1 MSASYTSQ
9 QELIRLKTII
19 GDELGTIYY
28 RLWNDSIWLK
38 AKWEEFTILFI
49 ESETNV
55 KLINKGLGRLAGILQ
70 RSLINDIILQIVR
83 MTDASNS
90 KGLSNISFL
99 KIAEH
104 MDDDKYREIKL
115 SILDLKDSARTL
127 RRMRNKILAHND
139 LSEYYSNDDSVGKV
153 SISEIESC
161 INKIIA
167 LIEQISLALLNER
180 RILQFPIQPGSYN
193 LLRILENG
201 R

>member
-115 SILDLKDSARTL
+115 SILDLKDSAKTL
-127 RRMRNKILAHND
+127 LRMRNKILAHND

>member
-9 QELIRLKTII
+9 QELVRLKTII

-83 MTDASNS
+83 MTDASSSN
-90 KGLSNISFL
+90 GLSNISFL
-99 KIAEH
+99 KIAEY

-115 SILDLKDSARTL
+115 SILDLKDSAKTL